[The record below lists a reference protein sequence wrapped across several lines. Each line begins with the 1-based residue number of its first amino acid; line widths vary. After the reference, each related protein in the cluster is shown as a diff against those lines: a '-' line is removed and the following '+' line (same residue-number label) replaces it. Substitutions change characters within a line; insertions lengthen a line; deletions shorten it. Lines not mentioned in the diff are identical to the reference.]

1 MFSSKIYV
9 YCPLCHK
16 INASLNSF
24 QTDLVIFDGP
34 NRNSKEIGKVFGKRH
49 PDLLKSISSTRSSL
63 LIAFNTFKFILFDLN
78 GASHLII
85 KASIKYNKIDSNCQK
100 WLNYTSKSFL
110 SPNYPNEYNNN
121 IKCTWLISAKF
132 GSYLELAFK
141 FIEVNQPAIIELI
154 LNQQKSLTYFLK
166 QLEYGF
172 DYLKIYNGGNDYSN
186 QIAELTGIYNRTKVS
201 IPRNQMF
208 IVFDTNNSTTKKG
221 FKAFIH
227 EHSMYYVMYSFSIS
241 ILCMVI

>member
-1 MFSSKIYV
+1 M
-9 YCPLCHK
+9 
-16 INASLNSF
+16 
-24 QTDLVIFDGP
+24 
-34 NRNSKEIGKVFGKRH
+34 FGKRH

-63 LIAFNTFKFILFDLN
+63 LVAFNTFKFIVFSS
-78 GASHLII
+78 SHLII

-100 WLNYTSKSFL
+100 WLNYTNKFFL

-141 FIEVNQPAIIELI
+141 FIEVNQPTIIELYLI
-154 LNQQKSLTYFLK
+154 RRKVFLLISDNIFLK
-166 QLEYGF
+166 KLEDGF

-186 QIAELTGIYNRTKVS
+186 QIAQLTGTYHRTKVS
-201 IPRNQMF
+201 VPRNQMF
-208 IVFDTNNSTTKKG
+208 IVFDTNNSTTKNG

-227 EHSMYYVMYSFSIS
+227 EHSM
-241 ILCMVI
+241 